1 MIKCYFILQR
11 SNYFFFCFL
20 EMRPQWFERDKIPFS
35 QMWADDILWFPLM
48 LQKKKFVGYF
58 KFQGHD
64 VILSHTLEEVE
75 ELWREIIE
83 LLLVAFTSGTNIKPV
98 RNTRNNPTVVLCHY
112 AEERKISCGGFTCY
126 AAVTQLETFL
136 FLYRDFSPW
145 KSKQHYTER
154 KHPYSHFIFRVSD
167 STQFR
172 KHLFS
177 GIFTVY
183 TVLNSLGF
191 IFCAAR
197 FQN

>member
-1 MIKCYFILQR
+1 MIKCYFILRR
-11 SNYFFFCFL
+11 SSYFFFCFL

-75 ELWREIIE
+75 ELWRENNRAVTGGIYI
-83 LLLVAFTSGTNIKPV
+83 NIKPV

-112 AEERKISCGGFTCY
+112 AEETKISCGGFTCC

-136 FLYRDFSPW
+136 FLYRVFPHENQSSTTL
-145 KSKQHYTER
+145 KENIHILILFLEYLIQHN
-154 KHPYSHFIFRVSD
+154 SG
-167 STQFR
+167 STSLVEYLQYIQFWIR
-172 KHLFS
+172 
-177 GIFTVY
+177 
-183 TVLNSLGF
+183 
-191 IFCAAR
+191 
-197 FQN
+197 